1 MADPDIDAE
10 LARVG
15 GLIDDE
21 RWGEALRALG
31 SLRRTAPG
39 DPAVWR
45 SMATALRGAGELTE
59 AQFATDQWLSLDS
72 NSIEALR
79 FKADLLG
86 QRGKHYAAVETS
98 EEITARVPD
107 DADAWYQLAE
117 HQRAAGLAAR
127 ARPAIER
134 SIRLDPLRPE
144 VYELAGVI
152 EMNAGQPA
160 AAAEQFRQSLRL
172 DPDNGRV
179 AQRLQRA
186 IEAQKARPS
195 PKAQAAETKAATKAQ
210 AKQTSK
216 RERAEARQR
225 RRAERELGRRN
236 DPFDQDSHTLQSLPR
251 WRKAVALLILVALA
265 ALLVLSRFR

>member
-1 MADPDIDAE
+1 MADADINAE
-10 LARVG
+10 LARAN

-21 RWGEALRALG
+21 RWGEALRAIG
-31 SLRRTAPG
+31 ALRRQAPRE
-39 DPAVWR
+39 PAVWR
-45 SMATALRGAGELTE
+45 SMAIALRGAGELTE
-59 AQFATDQWLSLDS
+59 AQFATDQWLSLDD

-98 EEITARVPD
+98 EEITARLPD
-107 DADAWYQLAE
+107 DAGAWYELAE

-134 SIRLDPLRPE
+134 SIQLDPRRPE

-160 AAAEQFRQSLRL
+160 VAAEQFRQSLRL

-179 AQRLQRA
+179 ALRLQRA
-186 IEAQKARPS
+186 LEAQKAKPT
-195 PKAQAAETKAATKAQ
+195 PKAQAAETKAVVKAQ

-216 RERAEARQR
+216 RERAEAKQR
-225 RRAERELGRRN
+225 RKAERQLDRRD
-236 DPFDQDSHTLQSLPR
+236 DPYDQDGRTLQSLPR
-251 WRKAVALLILVALA
+251 WRKVVAVLVLVGLA